1 MKKSQD
7 RLHIVRI
14 LPLILLV
21 LMQMASVAQERAIE
35 DIPIPADS
43 DSPYDFRGESTW
55 EDPAYQALFKAK
67 TYGELYEALRR
78 FLGVWA
84 ERQNDLKEP
93 AHVEA
98 YFTGKQALL
107 RTYYLMGRVHEG
119 DRLLSEFHPKVL
131 GLIPEDKERKPV
143 DAGEREKI
151 LRMAGRIQALYAE
164 LGEDDPFAEG
174 LPQDVHQLYAPVFKL
189 LKDLS
194 E

>member
-1 MKKSQD
+1 
-7 RLHIVRI
+7 
-14 LPLILLV
+14 
-21 LMQMASVAQERAIE
+21 MQMIALAQEREIE
-35 DIPIPADS
+35 GIPIPADS
-43 DSPYDFRGESTW
+43 DSPYDFRGEPTW
-55 EDPAYQALFKAK
+55 NDPAYQELFKTK
-67 TYGELYEALRR
+67 TYGELNDALRK
-78 FLGVWA
+78 FLGVWS
-84 ERQNDLKEP
+84 ERHDELKEP
-93 AHVEA
+93 AHIEA

-131 GLIPEDKERKPV
+131 GLIAENKEQKPV

-151 LRMAGRIQALYAE
+151 LRMAARIQALYSE

-174 LPQDVHQLYAPVFKL
+174 LPVDVHQLYAPVFKL